1 MTILQDKGLHSHTLF
16 QRKIWPLLLDFPPD
30 KAPLYHARKDMD
42 NYQLLQK
49 EKEVEIHQIFLLVKF
64 SYFLEKSQAKVK
76 LFRCKNYY
84 FFIHHFP
91 YISHG
96 YGHLDKID
104 ICARD

>member
-76 LFRCKNYY
+76 LFAVKTTT
-84 FFIHHFP
+84 FLFIIFL
-91 YISHG
+91 ILAMG
-96 YGHLDKID
+96 MAI
-104 ICARD
+104 